1 MGKAP
6 KPAAKKS
13 SAKKT
18 MTKSQLVAHLAD
30 KAKITKKQVDEV
42 LEEIIAVITSQVST
56 KGPGKFVFPG
66 LCRVTVTRKD
76 AVKGGETK
84 INRLTGATYVTKDK
98 PAHNVVKLR
107 PVKALKDALKSPS
120 SNNDFKDPAL
130 G

>member
-13 SAKKT
+13 SAKKA

-30 KAKITKKQVDEV
+30 KAGVSKKQVDSV
-42 LEEIIAVITSQVST
+42 LDEIIEVVKAQVSA
-56 KGPGKFVFPG
+56 KGPGKFVLPG

-76 AVKGGETK
+76 AVKGGEKK
-84 INRLTGATYVTKDK
+84 INRLTGAEYLTKDK

-107 PVKALKDALKSPS
+107 PVKALKDALK
-120 SNNDFKDPAL
+120 
-130 G
+130 